1 MCNEVFPCVFEP
13 KSKVP
18 VDRSSVYQLLSTMR
32 TRKMENI
39 LKYKAT
45 KKTHATL
52 CPKKKFPMYMDHI
65 HSLSYKEDWMEVH

>member
-1 MCNEVFPCVFEP
+1 
-13 KSKVP
+13 
-18 VDRSSVYQLLSTMR
+18 MR

-39 LKYKAT
+39 LKSKAT

-65 HSLSYKEDWMEVH
+65 HSLSYKEDWMEGH